1 MGVRSFRDAVLN
13 RPFEARTGH
22 GQLLDTLDTLELGQ
36 VDEASGSFRIQDR
49 ERGAD
54 ARGGEGVSY
63 VDVYGPRPIATGWL
77 DQNDGHNC

>member
-22 GQLLDTLDTLELGQ
+22 GHLLDTLELGQ

-54 ARGGEGVSY
+54 VRGGEGSLIPGV
-63 VDVYGPRPIATGWL
+63 VVKL
-77 DQNDGHNC
+77 